1 MASIFSL
8 WKKFSSTPR
17 IVAFFFS
24 LWKKLSIR
32 NCIWIFT
39 FRTFL
44 QHPAV
49 SECCVLGLPDKDY
62 GEIVSAIV
70 VPEADV
76 KRKQD
81 QESKPVL
88 SLEELSTWAKDKI
101 APYKVWQHGHCLCY
115 ISVRVY
121 KIYQVR
127 VWKKVS
133 FI

>member
-32 NCIWIFT
+32 NCI
-39 FRTFL
+39 
-44 QHPAV
+44 
-49 SECCVLGLPDKDY
+49 CLPDKDY
-62 GEIVSAIV
+62 GEIVGAIV
-70 VPEADV
+70 VPQADV
-76 KRKQD
+76 KLKRD

-121 KIYQVR
+121 RIYQVR
-127 VWKKVS
+127 V
-133 FI
+133 